1 MESKLPEWGLVK
13 GRDDCRDMVGFRS
26 SVLVTLRL
34 DIVELTRFKD
44 PVGQVEK
51 REGAVIVARVYVVVS
66 T

>member
-1 MESKLPEWGLVK
+1 
-13 GRDDCRDMVGFRS
+13 MVGFRS